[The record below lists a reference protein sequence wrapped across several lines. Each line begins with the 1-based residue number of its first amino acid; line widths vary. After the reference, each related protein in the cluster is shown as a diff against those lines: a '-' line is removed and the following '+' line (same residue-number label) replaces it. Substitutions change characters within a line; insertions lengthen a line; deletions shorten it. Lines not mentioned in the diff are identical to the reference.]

1 MEIYTCVDEA
11 CKIIKTKT
19 ISENEKF
26 KMVKELLQKQNPSC
40 IFEIINFK
48 MYLIFRL
55 ACLYCNSIE
64 LPIYLT
70 HTYFIPLGCKYYG
83 PFINACC
90 NGNKKLIDFFIDRNA
105 FNWEI
110 KYFQP
115 VRYLLKHPDLFWHYY
130 EKYKFNI
137 SFDNNYVF
145 KTICC
150 KGSQTLNT
158 FKTTEAYLSLAK
170 KIYDTIKDEISDTFV
185 LKKCLIYSNL
195 EFFKWY
201 EEILDYKIQIT
212 QESNLFFRNACIQGK
227 QSLVKHILESENYL
241 EVYHNIYMSPI
252 IKTCC
257 IYCQVD
263 IIKLIFDYMDPE
275 YLFFNFTSHF
285 EDFSSLKG
293 TNEQIQN
300 LVLYFYYKNEISQE
314 YLISCLMNAIY
325 DNDLFLADLCNKLIT
340 NQTKQIWSNFM
351 QDKIN
356 KKKKLKKSAI
366 DWMKDKFPNI
376 QLLFEKKS
384 YLDTFADSI
393 IENDFELSKK
403 LYTDYESKNDTIILP
418 LISSTNVNYIF
429 HHACMNGNNE
439 CAQWI
444 LEMYVKNNKNQNE
457 YYPFFLINNE
467 TITHICETGNLYLFE
482 LISMYLKFTNLPKY
496 FSTACANNKVILVEY
511 MFNKYNY
518 LLNLEEIFVQFIYC
532 ISLYDAL
539 EIYHWFSKKI
549 NLKEIFKKSY
559 AIRNLVIENMCSENN
574 FELFTYMIKFFTID
588 IETVKNILKW
598 GNKFQN
604 YNLIYY
610 VLDTYKYYNIDCNFI
625 LKNCILN
632 KNYFILFDT
641 FTSFFT
647 KNNFDYDTIDLCT
660 EDSIYNNSCD
670 AFQVL
675 FLKLQT
681 FSDYSIQN
689 TYEYFDLA
697 NEKSKTNM
705 YYCKFIFNNQNIIT
719 KYNLIKRSSVT
730 SSPNLYFLDWVYYLK
745 DAKWHQVLNYDYDFD
760 EYIFVDVIKE
770 YIDSKEYN
778 KIVDF
783 LHSNV
788 MENLSTKTECVICQ
802 ENIASILSN
811 CRHMYCYEC
820 FFNFT
825 YKYENNN
832 CAFCRQNLEISKCVF
847 YTIHE

>member
-1 MEIYTCVDEA
+1 
-11 CKIIKTKT
+11 
-19 ISENEKF
+19 
-26 KMVKELLQKQNPSC
+26 
-40 IFEIINFK
+40 
-48 MYLIFRL
+48 MY
-55 ACLYCNSIE
+55 
-64 LPIYLT
+64 
-70 HTYFIPLGCKYYG
+70 
-83 PFINACC
+83 
-90 NGNKKLIDFFIDRNA
+90 
-105 FNWEI
+105 
-110 KYFQP
+110 
-115 VRYLLKHPDLFWHYY
+115 
-130 EKYKFNI
+130 
-137 SFDNNYVF
+137 
-145 KTICC
+145 
-150 KGSQTLNT
+150 
-158 FKTTEAYLSLAK
+158 
-170 KIYDTIKDEISDTFV
+170 
-185 LKKCLIYSNL
+185 
-195 EFFKWY
+195 
-201 EEILDYKIQIT
+201 
-212 QESNLFFRNACIQGK
+212 
-227 QSLVKHILESENYL
+227 
-241 EVYHNIYMSPI
+241 
-252 IKTCC
+252 
-257 IYCQVD
+257 
-263 IIKLIFDYMDPE
+263 
-275 YLFFNFTSHF
+275 
-285 EDFSSLKG
+285 
-293 TNEQIQN
+293 
-300 LVLYFYYKNEISQE
+300 
-314 YLISCLMNAIY
+314 
-325 DNDLFLADLCNKLIT
+325 
-340 NQTKQIWSNFM
+340 
-351 QDKIN
+351 
-356 KKKKLKKSAI
+356 
-366 DWMKDKFPNI
+366 
-376 QLLFEKKS
+376 
-384 YLDTFADSI
+384 
-393 IENDFELSKK
+393 
-403 LYTDYESKNDTIILP
+403 
-418 LISSTNVNYIF
+418 
-429 HHACMNGNNE
+429 
-439 CAQWI
+439 
-444 LEMYVKNNKNQNE
+444 
-457 YYPFFLINNE
+457 
-467 TITHICETGNLYLFE
+467 
-482 LISMYLKFTNLPKY
+482 
-496 FSTACANNKVILVEY
+496 
-511 MFNKYNY
+511 NKYNY

-847 YTIHE
+847 YSNFSQEILMN